1 MSEHAVRRVARRTS
15 IVLLGVA
22 VAAWAHAAAG
32 AVSSPAIGSAPSPKG
47 TLFIVGGGEQPKEL
61 VQAFVDLA
69 GGTHARIAVVPTA
82 TEESAEA
89 GKEKVDDLRG
99 YGAQAFVID
108 VSRAEAQS
116 DSIVKLIGTATG
128 IWFGGGDQV
137 KLADS
142 LVGTA
147 ALRAMLARYEA
158 GAVVGGTSAGAAVL
172 SDSMITGNQKRPD
185 ADSVGYY
192 GDEFPNIT
200 RGAIQIKPGF
210 GFIRNAIVD
219 MHFIRRE
226 RANRLLEV
234 VLERPSLL
242 GVGIDE
248 GTAVRVDPDGKWT
261 VLGRSAAI
269 VLDARDARVTG
280 SAAPRLG
287 ASGVHLSL
295 LPAGSTYDPRTGR
308 ATLPTP

>member
-1 MSEHAVRRVARRTS
+1 MPEYAVRRIARRTS
-15 IVLLGVA
+15 IILLGVA

-32 AVSSPAIGSAPSPKG
+32 AVPSSAIGSAPSPKG

-69 GGTHARIAVVPTA
+69 GGTRARIAVVPTA

-89 GKEKVDDLRG
+89 GKEKVDELRG

-108 VSRAEAQS
+108 VSRAQAQS
-116 DSIVKLIGTATG
+116 DSIVKWIGTATG

-172 SDSMITGNQKRPD
+172 SDSMITGNQQR
-185 ADSVGYY
+185 
-192 GDEFPNIT
+192 T
-200 RGAIQIKPGF
+200 
-210 GFIRNAIVD
+210 
-219 MHFIRRE
+219 
-226 RANRLLEV
+226 
-234 VLERPSLL
+234 
-242 GVGIDE
+242 
-248 GTAVRVDPDGKWT
+248 
-261 VLGRSAAI
+261 
-269 VLDARDARVTG
+269 
-280 SAAPRLG
+280 AAPHG
-287 ASGVHLSL
+287 
-295 LPAGSTYDPRTGR
+295 PR
-308 ATLPTP
+308 ATAPNRALTNA